1 MIKGQTYQWLHDMY
15 GVCVTACALVLL
27 GGTAAVAFPAMASAA
42 KLRPAV
48 PCVGGSE
55 PGPGRIFY

>member
-1 MIKGQTYQWLHDMY
+1 MINGQKYQWLHVMY

-42 KLRPAV
+42 TYLQAA
-48 PCVGGSE
+48 PCRVMC
-55 PGPGRIFY
+55 RR